1 MGLSWLWRVCAGLVH
16 WAGGDAVGKAKLGV
30 SYFGVRNPDHVA
42 ADVRRMVEAGCNV
55 IVHTFS
61 EEDLQF
67 YRETMQDI
75 VALSKGYGLEVYLDP
90 WGVGGVFGGEA
101 FTRFAL
107 EHDEARQVLANGAKA
122 PAACPN
128 SPVFRDFMRQ
138 WIKAAVEVGADVL
151 FWDEPHF
158 FLPAWHGLPPE
169 LWACRCP
176 ACQDLFLQEFA
187 HPLPQALTPEVR
199 EFQEHSLYLFLKEL
213 TAFAQSLGVRNALCL
228 LPEWEDPGAAE
239 RRWEKFAALE
249 SIDVFGTDPYWLW
262 AGRSFSEFEFFAQTV
277 KRLAE
282 RFGKEPQIWVQAC
295 KVRAGQEPWI
305 RQAVRAAYQ
314 LGIRNILAW
323 SYLGTA
329 YMSWVRSDRPDKVW
343 AELVQAF
350 QAIRSA
356 ESKAPDLT

>member
-1 MGLSWLWRVCAGLVH
+1 MGA
-16 WAGGDAVGKAKLGV
+16 AKLGV
-30 SYFGVRNPDHVA
+30 SYFGVRNPEHVA
-42 ADVRRMVEAGCNV
+42 EDVRRMVEAGCNV
-55 IVHTFS
+55 VVHTLS
-61 EEDLQF
+61 EEDLRF
-67 YRETMQDI
+67 YRETMRHI

-101 FTRFAL
+101 FTHFAL

-128 SPVFRDFMRQ
+128 SQLFRGFMRQ
-138 WIKAAVEVGADVL
+138 WIMTAVDMGADVL

-176 ACQDLFLQEFA
+176 ACQDLFLREFGY
-187 HPLPQALTPEVR
+187 PLPGALTPEVR
-199 EFQEHSLYLFLKEL
+199 EFQEHSLYLFIKEL
-213 TAFAQSLGVRNALCL
+213 TAFAKSLGVRNALCL
-228 LPEWEDPGAAE
+228 LPEWGAPTAVE
-239 RRWEKFAALE
+239 RKWEKFASLE

-262 AGRSFSEFEFFAQTV
+262 AGRSFSEFEFFVQTV
-277 KRLAE
+277 KQLAE
-282 RFGKEPQIWVQAC
+282 RFNKEPQIWVQAC
-295 KVRAGQEPWI
+295 KVRAGEEPWVGK
-305 RQAVRAAYQ
+305 AVRTAYR

-329 YMSWVRSDRPDKVW
+329 YMSCVRSDQPEKVW

-350 QAIRSA
+350 WAIRRA
-356 ESKAPDLT
+356 ESEA